1 MSLNGNFLSPA
12 TIKKYIK
19 ANNRAYLTSVVIVM
33 CGMVMGVY
41 FNLGGFID
49 DIIFSAI
56 DISLSEIIVGEVVG
70 VSLFFKNFWALLISS
85 LIIFLLF
92 TNNYTKILAYV
103 YLAYQGMLLG
113 ATITSVI
120 GESAL
125 AGILNSFVIIIPV
138 NAMNFFV
145 LISVLVV
152 SARCLSVRKS
162 QKLSFVYALK
172 IFFTKFLVCVVGALI
187 CSLVYG
193 FVYPIL
199 LKTMIVVSS

>member
-1 MSLNGNFLSPA
+1 MSLNGNFLSPT

-19 ANNRAYLTSVVIVM
+19 ANNRAYLTSVIIVI
-33 CGMVMGVY
+33 CGMIMGVY

-49 DIIFSAI
+49 DIIFSAT
-56 DISLSEIIVGEVVG
+56 DVSLSEIIVGEVGG
-70 VSLFFKNFWALLISS
+70 VSLFFKNFWVLLISS

-125 AGILNSFVIIIPV
+125 AGILNSFVIISKEIV
-138 NAMNFFV
+138 
-145 LISVLVV
+145 IIIHLV
-152 SARCLSVRKS
+152 STS
-162 QKLSFVYALK
+162 
-172 IFFTKFLVCVVGALI
+172 
-187 CSLVYG
+187 
-193 FVYPIL
+193 
-199 LKTMIVVSS
+199 